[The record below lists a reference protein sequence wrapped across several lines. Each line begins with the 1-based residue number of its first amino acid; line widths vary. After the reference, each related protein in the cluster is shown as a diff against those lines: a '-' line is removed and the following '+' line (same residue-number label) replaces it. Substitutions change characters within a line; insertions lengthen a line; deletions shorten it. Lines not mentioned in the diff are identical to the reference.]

1 MDTRRLTNLD
11 AALMGLLSE
20 SPLSGYDVKQ
30 VFEETPLGHFSSS
43 PGAIYPAL
51 KRLEKAGWIA
61 GKVDSSHQARPRRVY
76 SLSREGEEALFSW
89 LREPLTREELLG
101 NGQAPVLRF
110 SLMEGRLERR
120 EVIAYLTD
128 YARLSDEY
136 LTELERD
143 LVARGAGLSLHARLA
158 LELGLRGYRLQA
170 EWARWAIQRLR
181 ASGR

>member
-1 MDTRRLTNLD
+1 MDSPKLTNLD

-20 SPLSGYDVKQ
+20 RPLSGYDVKQ

-51 KRLEKAGWIA
+51 KRLERAGWVA
-61 GKVDSSHQARPRRVY
+61 SKVDSSHQARPRRVY
-76 SLSREGEEALFSW
+76 TLSREGEEALLSW

-120 EVIAYLTD
+120 EIVAYLTD

-136 LTELERD
+136 LAELESG
-143 LVARGAGLSLHARLA
+143 LVAKGAGLTLYGRLSM
-158 LELGLRGYRLQA
+158 ELGLRGYRLQA
-170 EWARWAIQRLR
+170 EWARWAIQRLK
-181 ASGR
+181 ATGR